1 MKLQGATRDALNVIP
16 GNFID
21 FFFKQPLEILIDN
34 FKDNLEVDFF
44 DGDYSLLK
52 SKKKRKNGKM
62 YMTTGFRSDK
72 NMGNVQKVKIYLAQV
87 TMVIVFNKLIQ
98 LMKLSIDR
106 VPKELR
112 HKHKD

>member
-1 MKLQGATRDALNVIP
+1 
-16 GNFID
+16 
-21 FFFKQPLEILIDN
+21 
-34 FKDNLEVDFF
+34 
-44 DGDYSLLK
+44 
-52 SKKKRKNGKM
+52 
-62 YMTTGFRSDK
+62 TTGFRSDK